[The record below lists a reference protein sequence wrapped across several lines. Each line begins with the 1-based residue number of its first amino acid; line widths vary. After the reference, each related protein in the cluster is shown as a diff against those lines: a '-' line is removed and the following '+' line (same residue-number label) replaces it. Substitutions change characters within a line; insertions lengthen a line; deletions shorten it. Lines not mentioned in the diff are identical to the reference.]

1 MKILVYNSG
10 GGLGDSIQIFDLINS
25 LITKFGS
32 DNIYYLSAHKNHF
45 NYALSDYNLR
55 PKELKTNIIYFG
67 FRWWHLLV
75 SKKKILKENS
85 LQKFDLIIDIQSKL
99 RNTIILKQFP
109 SNKFYSSTFNFK
121 FCSEKK
127 NYKSTKFE
135 NINILRNIE
144 LLISDEIPQTKFK
157 LNSIDLKYFQEAK
170 RLLPDNN
177 YIGFSMTQGNVYRKK
192 SWPIDKF
199 LNIAEQVSKKNK
211 KPVFFVE
218 KSNKELINKIKSNIN
233 NALFPEM
240 ESTLSGPP
248 LVTALSSRLEK
259 AISIDNGVMHMMSLA
274 EIPMIILFGPTNS
287 KKFSPKLKNIEILD
301 SKTLYQS
308 DDITKITE
316 NDVMS
321 VLNI

>member
-25 LITKFGS
+25 LIAKFGS

-45 NYALSDYNLR
+45 NHALSDYNLR

-75 SKKKILKENS
+75 SKKKILKDNS

-218 KSNKELINKIKSNIN
+218 KNNKELIHKIKSNIN

-240 ESTLSGPP
+240 ESTFSGPP

>member
-25 LITKFGS
+25 LIAKFGS

-45 NYALSDYNLR
+45 NHALSDYNLK

-75 SKKKILKENS
+75 SKKKILKDNS

-218 KSNKELINKIKSNIN
+218 KNNKELIHKIKSNIN
-233 NALFPEM
+233 NALFPEI
-240 ESTLSGPP
+240 ESTFSGPP

>member
-25 LITKFGS
+25 LIAKFGS

-45 NYALSDYNLR
+45 NHALSDYNLK

-75 SKKKILKENS
+75 SKKKILKDNS

-121 FCSEKK
+121 FCSVKK

-218 KSNKELINKIKSNIN
+218 KNNKELIHKIKSNIN

-240 ESTLSGPP
+240 ESTFSGPP

>member
-45 NYALSDYNLR
+45 NHALSDYNLKL
-55 PKELKTNIIYFG
+55 KELKTNIIYFG

-75 SKKKILKENS
+75 SKKKILKDNS

-127 NYKSTKFE
+127 DYKSTKFE
-135 NINILRNIE
+135 NIKILRNIE

-157 LNSIDLKYFQEAK
+157 LNSIDLKYFDEAK

-199 LNIAEQVSKKNK
+199 LNLAEQVSKKNK

-218 KSNKELINKIKSNIN
+218 KNNKELIDKIKNNIN
-233 NALFPEM
+233 NALFPET
-240 ESTLSGPP
+240 ESIFSGPP

-259 AISIDNGVMHMMSLA
+259 AISIDNGIMHMISLA
-274 EIPMIILFGPTNS
+274 EIPMIVLFGPTNS
-287 KKFSPKLKNIEILD
+287 KKFAPKLKNIKILD
-301 SKTLYQS
+301 SKNHYQS
-308 DDITKITE
+308 DDISKITE
-316 NDVMS
+316 DDVMRL
-321 VLNI
+321 LNI

>member
-25 LITKFGS
+25 LIAKFGS

-45 NYALSDYNLR
+45 NHALSDYNLK

-75 SKKKILKENS
+75 SKKKILKDNS

-218 KSNKELINKIKSNIN
+218 KNNKELIHKIKSNIN

-240 ESTLSGPP
+240 ESTFSGPP

>member
-25 LITKFGS
+25 LIAKFGS

-45 NYALSDYNLR
+45 NHALSDYNLK

-75 SKKKILKENS
+75 SKKKILKDNS

-127 NYKSTKFE
+127 DYKSTKFE

-218 KSNKELINKIKSNIN
+218 KNNKELIHKIKSNIN

-240 ESTLSGPP
+240 ESTFSGPP

-301 SKTLYQS
+301 SKNLYQS

-316 NDVMS
+316 DDVIR

>member
-25 LITKFGS
+25 LIAKFGS

-45 NYALSDYNLR
+45 NHALSDYNLK

-75 SKKKILKENS
+75 SKKKILKDNS

-127 NYKSTKFE
+127 DYKSTKFE

-218 KSNKELINKIKSNIN
+218 KNNKELIHKIKSNIN

-240 ESTLSGPP
+240 ESTFSGPP

-274 EIPMIILFGPTNS
+274 EIPMIVLFGPTNS

-301 SKTLYQS
+301 SKNLYQS

>member
-25 LITKFGS
+25 LISKFGS
-32 DNIYYLSAHKNHF
+32 NNIYYLSAHKNHF
-45 NYALSDYNLR
+45 NHALSDYNLR

-75 SKKKILKENS
+75 SKKKILKNNS
-85 LQKFDLIIDIQSKL
+85 LLKFDLIIDIQSKL

-127 NYKSTKFE
+127 DYQPTKFE
-135 NINILRNIE
+135 NINILKNIE
-144 LLISDEIPQTKFK
+144 LLTKNKIPQIKFN
-157 LNSIDLKYFQEAK
+157 LNLIDLKYFQEAK

-199 LNIAEQVSKKNK
+199 LNIASLVSKKNK

-218 KSNKELINKIKSNIN
+218 KSNQELIHKIKNNIN

-240 ESTLSGPP
+240 ESSLSGPP

-259 AISIDNGVMHMMSLA
+259 AISIDNGIMHMMSLA
-274 EIPMIILFGPTNS
+274 EIPMIVLFGPTNS

-301 SKTLYQS
+301 SKNLYQS

-316 NDVMS
+316 DDVMR

>member
-25 LITKFGS
+25 LIAKFGS

-45 NYALSDYNLR
+45 NHALSDYNLK

-75 SKKKILKENS
+75 SKKKILKDNS

-218 KSNKELINKIKSNIN
+218 KNNKELIHKIKSNIN

-240 ESTLSGPP
+240 ESTFSGPP

-287 KKFSPKLKNIEILD
+287 KKFSPKLKNIKILD

>member
-45 NYALSDYNLR
+45 NHALSDYNLK

-75 SKKKILKENS
+75 SKKKILKDNS

-127 NYKSTKFE
+127 DYKSTKFE

-218 KSNKELINKIKSNIN
+218 KNNKELIHKIKSNIN

-240 ESTLSGPP
+240 ESTFSGPP

-301 SKTLYQS
+301 SKNLYQS

-316 NDVMS
+316 DDVMR

>member
-25 LITKFGS
+25 LIAKFGS

-45 NYALSDYNLR
+45 NHALSDYNLK

-75 SKKKILKENS
+75 SKKKILKDNS

-127 NYKSTKFE
+127 DYKSTKFE

-218 KSNKELINKIKSNIN
+218 KNNKELIHKIKSNIN

-240 ESTLSGPP
+240 ESSFSGPP

>member
-45 NYALSDYNLR
+45 NHALLDYNLR

-75 SKKKILKENS
+75 SKKKILKDNS

-127 NYKSTKFE
+127 DYKSTKFE

-218 KSNKELINKIKSNIN
+218 KSNKELIHKIKSNIN
-233 NALFPEM
+233 NALFPEI
-240 ESTLSGPP
+240 ESTFSGPP
-248 LVTALSSRLEK
+248 LVSALSSRLEK

-274 EIPMIILFGPTNS
+274 EIPMIVLFGPTNS

-301 SKTLYQS
+301 SKNLYQS
-308 DDITKITE
+308 DHITKITE
-316 NDVMS
+316 DDVMR

>member
-25 LITKFGS
+25 LISKFGS
-32 DNIYYLSAHKNHF
+32 DNTYYLSAHKNHF
-45 NYALSDYNLR
+45 NHALLDYNLR
-55 PKELKTNIIYFG
+55 PTELKTNIIYFG
-67 FRWWHLLV
+67 FRWWHLLI
-75 SKKKILKENS
+75 SKKKILKDND
-85 LQKFDLIIDIQSKL
+85 LLKFDLIIDVQSKL

-109 SNKFYSSTFNFK
+109 SNKFYSPTFNFK

-127 NYKSTKFE
+127 NYQSTKFDQ
-135 NINILRNIE
+135 INILRNIE
-144 LLISDEIPQTKFK
+144 LLINNKIPEMKFNIN
-157 LNSIDLKYFQEAK
+157 LIDSKYFQEAK

-199 LNIAEQVSKKNK
+199 INIAEQISKKNK
-211 KPVFFVE
+211 KPVFFIE
-218 KSNKELINKIKSNIN
+218 KSNQELIHKIKKKIH

-240 ESTLSGPP
+240 ESSLSGPP

-259 AISIDNGVMHMMSLA
+259 AISIDNGIMHMMSLA
-274 EIPMIILFGPTNS
+274 EIPMIVLFGPTNS
-287 KKFSPKLKNIEILD
+287 KKFAPKLKNIKILD
-301 SKTLYQS
+301 SKNHYQS
-308 DDITKITE
+308 DDISKITE
-316 NDVMS
+316 DDVMR

>member
-25 LITKFGS
+25 LIAKFGS

-45 NYALSDYNLR
+45 NHALSDYNLK

-75 SKKKILKENS
+75 SKKKILKDNS

-199 LNIAEQVSKKNK
+199 LNIAEKVSKKNK

-218 KSNKELINKIKSNIN
+218 KNNKELIHKIKSNIN

-240 ESTLSGPP
+240 ESTFSGPP

>member
-25 LITKFGS
+25 LIAKFGS

-45 NYALSDYNLR
+45 NHALSDYNLK

-75 SKKKILKENS
+75 SKKKILKDNS

-127 NYKSTKFE
+127 DYKSTKFE

-218 KSNKELINKIKSNIN
+218 KNNKELIHKIKSNIN

-240 ESTLSGPP
+240 ESTFSGPP

>member
-45 NYALSDYNLR
+45 NHALSDYNLK

-75 SKKKILKENS
+75 SKKKILKDNS

-127 NYKSTKFE
+127 DYKSTKFE

-218 KSNKELINKIKSNIN
+218 KNNKDLIHKIKSNIN

-240 ESTLSGPP
+240 ESTFSGPP

-287 KKFSPKLKNIEILD
+287 KKFSPKSKNIEILD
-301 SKTLYQS
+301 SKKLYQS

>member
-45 NYALSDYNLR
+45 NHALLDYNLR

-85 LQKFDLIIDIQSKL
+85 LQKFDIIIDIQSKL
-99 RNTIILKQFP
+99 RNTVILKQFP

-127 NYKSTKFE
+127 DYKSTKFE

-218 KSNKELINKIKSNIN
+218 KSNKELIHKIKSNIN
-233 NALFPEM
+233 NALFPEI
-240 ESTLSGPP
+240 ESTFSGPP
-248 LVTALSSRLEK
+248 LVSALSSRLEK

-274 EIPMIILFGPTNS
+274 EIPMIVLFGPTNS

-301 SKTLYQS
+301 SKNLYQS

-316 NDVMS
+316 DDVMR

>member
-25 LITKFGS
+25 LIAKFGS

-45 NYALSDYNLR
+45 NHALSDYNLK

-75 SKKKILKENS
+75 SKKKILKDNS

-127 NYKSTKFE
+127 DYKSTKFE

-218 KSNKELINKIKSNIN
+218 KNNKELIHKIKSNIN

-240 ESTLSGPP
+240 ESSFSGPP

-301 SKTLYQS
+301 SKNLYQS

>member
-25 LITKFGS
+25 LIAKFGS

-45 NYALSDYNLR
+45 NHALSDYNLK

-75 SKKKILKENS
+75 SKKKILKDNS

-127 NYKSTKFE
+127 DYKSTKFE

-144 LLISDEIPQTKFK
+144 LLIGDEIPQTKFK

-218 KSNKELINKIKSNIN
+218 KNNKELIHKIKSNIN

-240 ESTLSGPP
+240 ESTFSGPP

-301 SKTLYQS
+301 SKNLYQS

>member
-25 LITKFGS
+25 LIAKFGS

-45 NYALSDYNLR
+45 NHALSDYNLK

-75 SKKKILKENS
+75 SKKKILKDNS

-218 KSNKELINKIKSNIN
+218 KNNKELIHKIKSNIN

-240 ESTLSGPP
+240 ESTFSGPT

-274 EIPMIILFGPTNS
+274 EIPMIVLFGPTNS

-301 SKTLYQS
+301 SKNLYQS

>member
-25 LITKFGS
+25 LISKFGS

-45 NYALSDYNLR
+45 NHALLDYNLR
-55 PKELKTNIIYFG
+55 PTELKTNIIYFG
-67 FRWWHLLV
+67 FRWWHLFV
-75 SKKKILKENS
+75 SKKKILKDND
-85 LQKFDLIIDIQSKL
+85 LLKFDLIIDIQSKL

-109 SNKFYSSTFNFK
+109 SNKFYSPTFNFK

-127 NYKSTKFE
+127 DYQTTKFDK
-135 NINILRNIE
+135 INILRNIE
-144 LLISDEIPQTKFK
+144 LLINNKIPQLKFN
-157 LNSIDLKYFQEAK
+157 LNSIHLKYFQEAK

-199 LNIAEQVSKKNK
+199 INIAEQISKKNK
-211 KPVFFVE
+211 KPVFFIE
-218 KSNKELINKIKSNIN
+218 KSNQELINKIKKKIH

-240 ESTLSGPP
+240 ESSLSGPP

-259 AISIDNGVMHMMSLA
+259 AISIDNGIMHMMSLA
-274 EIPMIILFGPTNS
+274 EIPMIVLFGPTNS
-287 KKFSPKLKNIEILD
+287 KKFAPKLKNIKILD
-301 SKTLYQS
+301 SKNHYKS
-308 DDITKITE
+308 DDISKITE
-316 NDVMS
+316 DDVMR

>member
-25 LITKFGS
+25 LIAKFGS

-45 NYALSDYNLR
+45 NHALSDYNLK

-75 SKKKILKENS
+75 SKKKILKDNS

-218 KSNKELINKIKSNIN
+218 KNNKELIHKIKSNIN

-240 ESTLSGPP
+240 ESTFSGPP

-274 EIPMIILFGPTNS
+274 EIPMIVLFGPTNS

-301 SKTLYQS
+301 SKNLYQS

>member
-45 NYALSDYNLR
+45 NHALSDYNLK

-75 SKKKILKENS
+75 SKKTILKDNS

-218 KSNKELINKIKSNIN
+218 KNNKDLIHKIKSNIN

-240 ESTLSGPP
+240 ESTFSGPP

-287 KKFSPKLKNIEILD
+287 KKFSPKSKNIEILD
-301 SKTLYQS
+301 SKKLYQS

>member
-45 NYALSDYNLR
+45 NHALSDYNLK

-75 SKKKILKENS
+75 SKKKILKDNS

-127 NYKSTKFE
+127 DYKSTKFE

-218 KSNKELINKIKSNIN
+218 KNNKELIHKIKSNIN

-240 ESTLSGPP
+240 ESTFSGPP

-259 AISIDNGVMHMMSLA
+259 AISIDNGVMHMISLA

-301 SKTLYQS
+301 SKNLYQS

>member
-25 LITKFGS
+25 LIAKFGS

-45 NYALSDYNLR
+45 NHALSDYNLK

-75 SKKKILKENS
+75 SKKKILKDNS

-127 NYKSTKFE
+127 DYKSTKFE

-218 KSNKELINKIKSNIN
+218 KNNKELIHKIKSNIN

-240 ESTLSGPP
+240 ESTFSGPP

-301 SKTLYQS
+301 SKNLYQS

>member
-25 LITKFGS
+25 LIAKFGS

-45 NYALSDYNLR
+45 NHALSDYNLK

-67 FRWWHLLV
+67 FRWWHLFV
-75 SKKKILKENS
+75 SKKKILKDND
-85 LQKFDLIIDIQSKL
+85 LLKFDLIIDTQSKL

-109 SNKFYSSTFNFK
+109 SNKFYSPTFNFK

-127 NYKSTKFE
+127 DYQTTKFDK
-135 NINILRNIE
+135 INILRNIE
-144 LLISDEIPQTKFK
+144 LLINNKIPEMKFNI
-157 LNSIDLKYFQEAK
+157 NSIDSKYFQEAK

-199 LNIAEQVSKKNK
+199 INIAEQISKKNK
-211 KPVFFVE
+211 KPVFFIE
-218 KSNKELINKIKSNIN
+218 KSNQELINKIKKKIH

-240 ESTLSGPP
+240 ESSLSGPP

-259 AISIDNGVMHMMSLA
+259 AISIDNGIMHMMSLA
-274 EIPMIILFGPTNS
+274 EIPMIVLFGPTNS
-287 KKFSPKLKNIEILD
+287 KKFAPKLKNIKILD
-301 SKTLYQS
+301 SKNNYQS
-308 DDITKITE
+308 DDISKITE
-316 NDVMS
+316 DDVMR

>member
-25 LITKFGS
+25 LISKFGPN
-32 DNIYYLSAHKNHF
+32 NIYYLSAHKNHF
-45 NYALSDYNLR
+45 NHALSDYNLR

-75 SKKKILKENS
+75 SKKKILKNNS
-85 LQKFDLIIDIQSKL
+85 LLKFDLIIDIQSKL

-127 NYKSTKFE
+127 DYQPTKFE
-135 NINILRNIE
+135 NINILKNIE
-144 LLISDEIPQTKFK
+144 LLTKNKIPQIKFN
-157 LNSIDLKYFQEAK
+157 LNLIDLKYFQEAK

-199 LNIAEQVSKKNK
+199 LNIASLVSKKNK

-218 KSNKELINKIKSNIN
+218 KSNQELIHKIKNNIN

-240 ESTLSGPP
+240 ESSLSGPP

-259 AISIDNGVMHMMSLA
+259 AISIDNGIMHMMSLA
-274 EIPMIILFGPTNS
+274 EIPMIVLFGPTNS

-301 SKTLYQS
+301 SKNLYQS

-316 NDVMS
+316 DDVMR

>member
-45 NYALSDYNLR
+45 NHALSDYNLR

-75 SKKKILKENS
+75 SKKKILKDNS

-127 NYKSTKFE
+127 DYKSTKFE

-218 KSNKELINKIKSNIN
+218 KNNKELIHKIKSNIN

-240 ESTLSGPP
+240 ESTFSGPP

-301 SKTLYQS
+301 SKNLYQS

>member
-10 GGLGDSIQIFDLINS
+10 GGLGDSIQIFNLINS
-25 LITKFGS
+25 LISKFGS
-32 DNIYYLSAHKNHF
+32 NNIYYLSAHKNHF
-45 NYALSDYNLR
+45 NHALSDYNLR

-75 SKKKILKENS
+75 SKKKILKNNS
-85 LQKFDLIIDIQSKL
+85 LLKFDLIIDIQSKL

-127 NYKSTKFE
+127 DYKPTKFE
-135 NINILRNIE
+135 NINILKNIE
-144 LLISDEIPQTKFK
+144 LLTKNKIPQIKFN
-157 LNSIDLKYFQEAK
+157 LNLIDLKYFQEAK

-199 LNIAEQVSKKNK
+199 LNIAGLVSKKNK

-218 KSNKELINKIKSNIN
+218 KSNQKLINKIKNNIN
-233 NALFPEM
+233 NALLPEM
-240 ESTLSGPP
+240 ESSLSGPP

-259 AISIDNGVMHMMSLA
+259 AISIDNGIMHMMSLA

-301 SKTLYQS
+301 SKNLYQS

-316 NDVMS
+316 DDVTR

>member
-25 LITKFGS
+25 LIAKFGS

-45 NYALSDYNLR
+45 NHALSDYNLK

-75 SKKKILKENS
+75 SKKKILKDNS

-144 LLISDEIPQTKFK
+144 LLISDEIPLTKFK

-170 RLLPDNN
+170 KLLPDNN

-218 KSNKELINKIKSNIN
+218 KNNKELIHKIKSNIN

-240 ESTLSGPP
+240 ESTFSGPP

-301 SKTLYQS
+301 SKTIYQS

>member
-45 NYALSDYNLR
+45 NHALSDYNLR

-75 SKKKILKENS
+75 SKKKILKDNF

-218 KSNKELINKIKSNIN
+218 KNNKELIHKIKSNIN

-240 ESTLSGPP
+240 ESTFSGPP

-274 EIPMIILFGPTNS
+274 EIPMIVLFGPTNS

>member
-45 NYALSDYNLR
+45 NHALSDYNLK

-75 SKKKILKENS
+75 SKKKILKDNS

-127 NYKSTKFE
+127 DYKSTKFE

-218 KSNKELINKIKSNIN
+218 KNNKELIHKIKSNIN

-240 ESTLSGPP
+240 ESTFSGPP

-274 EIPMIILFGPTNS
+274 EIPMIVLFGPTNS

-301 SKTLYQS
+301 SKNLYQS

>member
-45 NYALSDYNLR
+45 NHALSDYNLK

-75 SKKKILKENS
+75 SKKKILKDNS

-199 LNIAEQVSKKNK
+199 FNIAEQVSKKNK

-218 KSNKELINKIKSNIN
+218 KNNKELIHKIKSNIN

-240 ESTLSGPP
+240 ESTFSGPP

-301 SKTLYQS
+301 SKNLYQS

>member
-25 LITKFGS
+25 LISKFGS

-45 NYALSDYNLR
+45 NHALSDYNLR
-55 PKELKTNIIYFG
+55 PSELKTNIIYFG
-67 FRWWHLLV
+67 FRWWHLFV

-127 NYKSTKFE
+127 NYQSTKFE

-144 LLISDEIPQTKFK
+144 LLINNKIPQIKFN
-157 LNSIDLKYFQEAK
+157 LNSIDSKYFQEAK

-199 LNIAEQVSKKNK
+199 LNIAESVSKKNK

-218 KSNKELINKIKSNIN
+218 KSNQELIYKIKNNIN
-233 NALFPEM
+233 NALFPEI
-240 ESTLSGPP
+240 ESSLSGPP

-259 AISIDNGVMHMMSLA
+259 AISIDNGIMHMMSLA
-274 EIPMIILFGPTNS
+274 EIPMIVLFGPTNS

-301 SKTLYQS
+301 SKNLYQS

-316 NDVMS
+316 EDVIR

>member
-25 LITKFGS
+25 LIAKFGS

-45 NYALSDYNLR
+45 NHALSDYNLK

-75 SKKKILKENS
+75 SKKKILKDNS

-218 KSNKELINKIKSNIN
+218 KNNKELIHKIKCNIN

-240 ESTLSGPP
+240 ESTFSGPP